1 MIFIVY
7 LSMILVAE
15 SSVSLGWVLGAEGT
29 WMGGDDEDE
38 EEELEA
44 EGLACDSIEARGGI

>member
-1 MIFIVY
+1 MLFIVY

-15 SSVSLGWVLGAEGT
+15 SSVSRGWVLGAEGT
-29 WMGGDDEDE
+29 WVGGEEE

-44 EGLACDSIEARGGI
+44 EGPA